1 MSCSWFWL
9 GGKQS
14 DLIIIC
20 ISENKGEGRQVG
32 RQSGRQEGRSVHP
45 VPGAAWL

>member
-1 MSCSWFWL
+1 MDL
-9 GGKQS
+9 NKLLMVLVGGKQS

-20 ISENKGEGRQVG
+20 ISENKGEGRQAG
-32 RQSGRQEGRSVHP
+32 RQAGRSVHP